1 MRSHLLVFQAR
12 KYLEPRVPH
21 LRVIARRRAA
31 ARIIEYVR
39 GTLQVGRLQTR
50 LFEMCAC
57 VRFIQRSWKDLKA
70 VRTEQRALIF
80 SQVLAY
86 ESRLTATNRRYL
98 PLSDGFLR
106 LYHSEVYLSPSVV
119 EQVASWEHSVRCCRR
134 LKSKQSSAANTN
146 KRSSTSKAKGRV
158 PNHKPVVDKRSVPA
172 SSSTPAS
179 TPSSGKRRML
189 PKLSVLKG
197 QIDTSGTKL
206 GSLTAC
212 MPEEYKVGLRF
223 LSCVAHRVEQWWFTA
238 GLER

>member
-70 VRTEQRALIF
+70 VRNEQRALIF

-86 ESRLTATNRRYL
+86 EARLTATNRRYFTAPAGCL
-98 PLSDGFLR
+98 CFSYDRFAL
-106 LYHSEVYLSPSVV
+106 
-119 EQVASWEHSVRCCRR
+119 
-134 LKSKQSSAANTN
+134 SSA
-146 KRSSTSKAKGRV
+146 
-158 PNHKPVVDKRSVPA
+158 
-172 SSSTPAS
+172 
-179 TPSSGKRRML
+179 L
-189 PKLSVLKG
+189 
-197 QIDTSGTKL
+197 
-206 GSLTAC
+206 
-212 MPEEYKVGLRF
+212 
-223 LSCVAHRVEQWWFTA
+223 
-238 GLER
+238 